1 MNNTADLKEHLKNL
15 HQELS
20 TVEAVDEDSQ
30 RLLEKIQDD
39 VYLLLAHKGETP
51 SLQHAT
57 IRDRLTEAERH
68 FDASHPALSATI
80 RTVVNTLNNM
90 GI

>member
-1 MNNTADLKEHLKNL
+1 MNNADLKEHLKNL
-15 HQELS
+15 HQEL
-20 TVEAVDEDSQ
+20 TTAEAVDEDSQ

-39 VYLLLAHKGETP
+39 VRFLLAHKGDKP
-51 SLQHAT
+51 LPRHAT
-57 IRDRLTEAERH
+57 VRDRLTEAERH
-68 FDASHPALSATI
+68 FDASHPTLAATI

>member
-1 MNNTADLKEHLKNL
+1 MNNNDLKEHLKNL

-20 TVEAVDEDSQ
+20 EVTVVDEDSKK
-30 RLLEKIQDD
+30 LLEEIQED
-39 VYLLLAHKGETP
+39 VQSLLSHKSGDTLE
-51 SLQHAT
+51 LHGT
-57 IRDRLTEAERH
+57 IRDRLAESARH
-68 FDASHPALSATI
+68 FNASHPTLAATI